1 MASIVTVAV
10 SAAERRDG
18 TLAPSKLST
27 ALEAL
32 RRDGIVRIGSC
43 IDPEHI
49 DALRE
54 RLLEDMLSEE
64 QPGQLQRLAR
74 GLPCTAPG
82 EKMDPFLKNPFMSL
96 RPPPFAPYL

>member
-10 SAAERRDG
+10 SDTERRDG
-18 TLAPSKLST
+18 TLAASKLST

-43 IDPEHI
+43 IDPKHI

-64 QPGQLQRLAR
+64 QPEQLRRLAR
-74 GLPCTAPG
+74 GLPTAPA
-82 EKMDPFLKNPFMSL
+82 EKVDPFLKNPFMSL
-96 RPPPFAPYL
+96 RPPPFSPYL